1 MTSYWRYALN
11 VVISLCIL
19 VFIFTRVPFEQI
31 VEIVRQSRPDLFLL
45 AFVAGVFSLL
55 ISAWRWQILLRYL
68 EYRYDL
74 KTLSKLSFMAFF
86 YNNFLPGGVAGE
98 VARVAMLPED
108 KNLTMDRQTHLTRIT
123 ATVVTDRVVGMIG
136 IMLLAFF
143 GFLFSRHLLAN
154 SKIMLLFGLLTFG
167 ILSVFA
173 VLFSRRIQLWV
184 KTVFAY
190 PLRILSPVQN
200 IFRDVTESLFVYRD
214 NYTVFIKVIPL
225 SIAANFW
232 VVVYF
237 FLLARAIE
245 IPIGFFRL
253 LVFVPFIEFIS
264 TIPISLSGVGIREAM
279 TILLFAS
286 EGFTAAQAI
295 AVSLLTFVILLML
308 GAVGGILFLFRQPP
322 LRPSSK

>member
-19 VFIFTRVPFEQI
+19 VFLFTRVPFEQI
-31 VEIVRQSRPDLFLL
+31 IEIVRQSRSDLFFL
-45 AFVAGVFSLL
+45 AFLAGVLSLL
-55 ISAWRWQILLRYL
+55 VSAWRWQILLRVLDYQ
-68 EYRYDL
+68 YDL
-74 KTLSKLSFMAFF
+74 KMLAKLSFMAFF

-108 KNLTMDRQTHLTRIT
+108 KNSKIDRQTHLMRIT
-123 ATVVTDRVVGMIG
+123 ASVVTDRVVGMIG
-136 IMLLAFF
+136 IMLLAFM
-143 GFLFSRHLLAN
+143 GFLFSRHLLTN
-154 SKIMLLFGLLTFG
+154 SKIMFLFGLLTFG

-184 KTVFAY
+184 KTIFAY
-190 PLRILSPVQN
+190 PLRILSPVQT

-214 NYTVFIKVIPL
+214 NYNVFMKVIPL
-225 SIAANFW
+225 SIFANFW

-237 FLLARAIE
+237 FLLARSIY

-264 TIPISLSGVGIREAM
+264 TIPVSLSGVGIREAM
-279 TILLFAS
+279 TILLFSS

-295 AVSLLTFVILLML
+295 AVSLLTFLVLLML
-308 GAVGGILFLFRQPP
+308 GAVGGILFLFRKTL
-322 LRPSSK
+322 LRPS